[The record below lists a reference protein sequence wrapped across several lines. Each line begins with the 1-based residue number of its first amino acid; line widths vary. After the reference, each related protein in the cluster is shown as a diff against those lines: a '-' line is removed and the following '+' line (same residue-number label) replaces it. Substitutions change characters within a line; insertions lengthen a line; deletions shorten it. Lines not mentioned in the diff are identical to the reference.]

1 MDSRPEPVHAIAGEA
16 ESSVPTQD
24 QIDRKIS
31 QPVLRI
37 LGDALE
43 NSEGYVSRWVVNRG
57 AE

>member
-1 MDSRPEPVHAIAGEA
+1 MDSRSEQVHTTAGEA
-16 ESSVPTQD
+16 ESSVPPQD
-24 QIDRKIS
+24 QTARKIH

-43 NSEGYVSRWVVNRG
+43 NSESYVSRWVVNRG